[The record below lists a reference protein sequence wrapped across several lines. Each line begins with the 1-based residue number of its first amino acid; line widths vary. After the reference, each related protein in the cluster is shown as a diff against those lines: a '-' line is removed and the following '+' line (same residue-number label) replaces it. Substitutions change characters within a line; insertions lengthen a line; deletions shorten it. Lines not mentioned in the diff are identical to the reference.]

1 MAIRTSAPRI
11 RKQIDMT
18 NTRREFLSA
27 VSSAA
32 ALGVVH
38 TQVGASETPARL
50 GPASLAPARLAGAP
64 LAGTF
69 GIALVGLGAQSTR
82 NVGPLLANH
91 PVCRISALV
100 SGDASKAQAY
110 AKAWSIDRSHVYDY
124 ESFDRIVAD
133 DAIDIVYLAVP
144 TGMHCELAVRAA
156 EAGKHVF
163 CESPMATDSVECRKM
178 IDASSRHSRRLAVA
192 SAPLAL
198 SSKCFGTI
206 ASIDVAQTLRID
218 QPNSWR
224 LDRALCGGGAVLQA
238 GVDVLRTSRL
248 WAGSDPVWIIAQET
262 KTDARK
268 FASLDESV
276 TWTLGFA
283 NGTIAH
289 GAVSLNYKG
298 QGHLRVQGQLAS
310 LSSEFPSQSQWSRAD
325 QLLAFAG
332 WIQGKPVI
340 PDNRFNPLDAH
351 EALQDVVLAEAIFR
365 SIQERRQ
372 VQLG

>member
-1 MAIRTSAPRI
+1 MA
-11 RKQIDMT
+11 

-27 VSSAA
+27 VSTAA
-32 ALGVVH
+32 ALSALH
-38 TQVGASETPARL
+38 TQAGASVSPAQL
-50 GPASLAPARLAGAP
+50 ASAICAPAM
-64 LAGTF
+64 
-69 GIALVGLGAQSTR
+69 GIALVGLGAQSIR
-82 NVGPLLANH
+82 NAGPLLANPLLANPLLANH

-124 ESFDRIVAD
+124 DSFDRIVAD
-133 DAIDIVYLAVP
+133 EAIDIVYLAVP

-156 EAGKHVF
+156 KAGKHVF
-163 CESPMATDSVECRKM
+163 CESPMAIDSVECREM
-178 IDASSRHSRRLAVA
+178 IDAFTRHSRRLAVA
-192 SAPLAL
+192 SAPLAR

-206 ASIDVAQTLRID
+206 ESIEAAQSLRIE

-224 LDRALCGGGAVLQA
+224 LDRALSGGGAVFQA
-238 GVDVLRTSRL
+238 GIDVLRTSRL
-248 WAGSDPVWIIAQET
+248 WAGSDPVWVIAQES
-262 KTDARK
+262 KTDARR
-268 FASLDESV
+268 FAGIDESV
-276 TWTLGFA
+276 TWTLGFD

-289 GAVSLNYKG
+289 GAVSLNYQG

-310 LSSEFPSQSQWSRAD
+310 LSSEFPTQNQWSRAD

-332 WIQGKPVI
+332 SIQGKPVI

>member
-1 MAIRTSAPRI
+1 MA
-11 RKQIDMT
+11 

-27 VSSAA
+27 VSTAA
-32 ALGVVH
+32 ALSALH
-38 TQVGASETPARL
+38 TQVGASVTPVKYATANCP
-50 GPASLAPARLAGAP
+50 PAM
-64 LAGTF
+64 
-69 GIALVGLGAQSTR
+69 GIAVVGLGTQSIR
-82 NVGPLLANH
+82 NVGPLFANPLQANPLQANH
-91 PVCRISALV
+91 PTCRISALV

-124 ESFDRIVAD
+124 DSFDRIAAD
-133 DAIDIVYLAVP
+133 EAIDIVYLAVP

-156 EAGKHVF
+156 KAGKHVF
-163 CESPMATDSVECRKM
+163 CESPMAIDSVECREM
-178 IDASSRHSRRLAVA
+178 IDVFTRHSRRLAVA
-192 SAPLAL
+192 SAPLAR

-206 ASIDVAQTLRID
+206 ESIDAAQSLRIE

-224 LDRALCGGGAVLQA
+224 LDRALSGGGAVFQA
-238 GVDVLRTSRL
+238 GIDVLRTSRL
-248 WAGSDPVWIIAQET
+248 WAGSDPVWVIAQES
-262 KTDARK
+262 KTDARR
-268 FASLDESV
+268 FAGIDESV
-276 TWTLGFA
+276 TWTLGFD

-289 GAVSLNYKG
+289 GAVSLNYQG

-310 LSSEFPSQSQWSRAD
+310 LSSEFPNQNQWSRAD

-332 WIQGKPVI
+332 SIQGKPVI